1 MFTFKAMSM
10 NRFVFYLAIILLFTA
25 CSSTKNWQGNST
37 DESTQAEFKE
47 LNGTQQFTLRVP
59 TNDTYLS
66 YRFIATTGTLRAS
79 VQSVSGVVFNDT
91 IKSLEEKRIHLVN
104 QAGTTYRVTLE
115 GKQASGAMDVRFAS
129 SNQ

>member
-1 MFTFKAMSM
+1 M

>member
-1 MFTFKAMSM
+1 MSM

>member
-1 MFTFKAMSM
+1 MSM

-79 VQSVSGVVFNDT
+79 VQSASGVVFNDT